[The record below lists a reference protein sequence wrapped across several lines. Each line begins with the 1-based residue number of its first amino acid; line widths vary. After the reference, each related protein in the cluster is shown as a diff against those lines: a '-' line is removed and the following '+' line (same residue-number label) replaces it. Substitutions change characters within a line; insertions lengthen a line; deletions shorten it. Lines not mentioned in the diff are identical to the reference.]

1 MGNIPPV
8 VLESRSMVDAVHLLI
23 AGEGP
28 IRIRPEEPFTFGR
41 SPGCDLTLDDSDR
54 SISRVAGLIEYV
66 DGVWF
71 LVNASTSRPLYLISE
86 VGLRRTIPTGGRE
99 VLPSGETRVVV
110 VGVRTHELVLA
121 VGEAALAAG
130 GHVDLGSAD
139 RTAMPS
145 ITANER
151 IALVAV
157 AEGYLLPHPRHDPQP
172 RTYTQAGERV
182 GLPMSTVR
190 KRVENV
196 RKKLI
201 DAGIFQVEG
210 ADARAATVEFA
221 LAVRLI
227 TGADLP
233 LLDDPQNVDD
243 G

>member
-1 MGNIPPV
+1 
-8 VLESRSMVDAVHLLI
+8 MVDAVHLI
-23 AGEGP
+23 TAGEGP
-28 IRIRPEEPFTFGR
+28 IPIRPDEPFTFGR
-41 SPGCDLTLDDSDR
+41 SPSCDLTLDDTDR
-54 SISRVAGLIEYV
+54 SISRVAGRIEYV
-66 DGVWF
+66 GGFWTLF
-71 LVNASTSRPLYLISE
+71 NTSSSRPLYLIGE

-99 VLPSGETRVVV
+99 VLPNGETRIVV

-121 VGEAALAAG
+121 VGDAAVAAAD
-130 GHVDLGSAD
+130 HIDLTRLDAD
-139 RTAMPS
+139 RTTMPT

-172 RTYTQAGERV
+172 RTYNESADRL
-182 GLPMSTVR
+182 GLPVSTVR

-201 DAGIFQVEG
+201 DAGVFQIEG

-233 LLDDPQNVDD
+233 LLDAPPSADEGD
-243 G
+243 